1 MRAEPI
7 RIVHDLA
14 VQITSSIKL
23 ALTQESAATTTTLL
37 GSLKRY
43 FFSMCASLGN
53 VSHALVA
60 ATLLPCVVIHT
71 VFSSDNVSTS
81 SHVADD
87 KATPPPPD
95 TCDLLP
101 LKELPLPPFA
111 TPLSRPC
118 FDQVAALGAGPFGTV
133 KLVRHKVSGQQFALK
148 IIDKASIP
156 TIKLARQV
164 VRERDIVMS
173 VQHPLVATC
182 FGSFQDD
189 RHVYLVS
196 EYLPGGD
203 LYQHLF
209 DGAAPRALDVAAI
222 RFYAANM
229 VKAVQG
235 LHDQGIVYRDLKMEN
250 TMVDATGYIKLIDMG
265 FAKAVDNN
273 GRTLTV
279 CGTPEYMLENI
290 VTYPVSAGALG
301 VVLYEM
307 AMDGDSLFYHD
318 SHARMMARIKAVAT
332 VGLPTAPAFD
342 LLDPTLQSFIK
353 GLLAFDPTGRLG
365 CTAASFSAIE
375 DHPFFHGYIDWAAL
389 MAKEVPAPFVPDAPT
404 DRWWHALDEFDDD
417 DPIQSDDVDPKI
429 ALVFEGF

>member
-273 GRTLTV
+273 GRTLTM
-279 CGTPEYMLENI
+279 CGTPEYMVCRLI
-290 VTYPVSAGALG
+290 CC
-301 VVLYEM
+301 
-307 AMDGDSLFYHD
+307 
-318 SHARMMARIKAVAT
+318 MARSYMQLLCILLTHGPVQ
-332 VGLPTAPAFD
+332 APEILSGQGYGKSVD
-342 LLDPTLQSFIK
+342 Y
-353 GLLAFDPTGRLG
+353 
-365 CTAASFSAIE
+365 CT
-375 DHPFFHGYIDWAAL
+375 
-389 MAKEVPAPFVPDAPT
+389 
-404 DRWWHALDEFDDD
+404 
-417 DPIQSDDVDPKI
+417 
-429 ALVFEGF
+429 

>member
-23 ALTQESAATTTTLL
+23 GLTQESAATTTTLL

-87 KATPPPPD
+87 EATPPPPD

-189 RHVYLVS
+189 RH
-196 EYLPGGD
+196 
-203 LYQHLF
+203 
-209 DGAAPRALDVAAI
+209 
-222 RFYAANM
+222 
-229 VKAVQG
+229 
-235 LHDQGIVYRDLKMEN
+235 
-250 TMVDATGYIKLIDMG
+250 
-265 FAKAVDNN
+265 
-273 GRTLTV
+273 
-279 CGTPEYMLENI
+279 LENI

-342 LLDPTLQSFIK
+342 LLDPTLHSFIK